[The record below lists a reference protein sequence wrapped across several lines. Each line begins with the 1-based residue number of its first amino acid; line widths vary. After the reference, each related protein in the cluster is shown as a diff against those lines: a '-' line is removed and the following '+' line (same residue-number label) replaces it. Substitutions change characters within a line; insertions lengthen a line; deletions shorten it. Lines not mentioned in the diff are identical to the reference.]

1 MLLKKI
7 YLGKDKVMRFT
18 KKIKKLILNTYEYI
32 RRVKLNLRKDIEV
45 GKGAKTRNATVSSFV
60 RVGDCCNVRGGVIGS
75 YSYLGNNCDLPQTK
89 IGKFCSISNN
99 VILAA
104 GNHPLGYVSTSP
116 YTYSAIDWSFSKEN
130 KFGKEFF
137 YTSEREHMLC
147 EIGNDVWIATGAVLV
162 CGNHAL
168 KIGDGAVV
176 AAGAVV
182 TKDVPPYA
190 VVAGCPA
197 EIIKYRFNK
206 ETIEKLLNLEWWDKD
221 SDWIKENVSFFT
233 DIATIIQ

>member
-1 MLLKKI
+1 
-7 YLGKDKVMRFT
+7 
-18 KKIKKLILNTYEYI
+18 
-32 RRVKLNLRKDIEV
+32 
-45 GKGAKTRNATVSSFV
+45 
-60 RVGDCCNVRGGVIGS
+60 
-75 YSYLGNNCDLPQTK
+75 
-89 IGKFCSISNN
+89 
-99 VILAA
+99 
-104 GNHPLGYVSTSP
+104 
-116 YTYSAIDWSFSKEN
+116 
-130 KFGKEFF
+130 
-137 YTSEREHMLC
+137 MLC

-197 EIIKYRFNK
+197 EIIKYRFDK
-206 ETIEKLLNLEWWDKD
+206 DTIEKLLNLKWWDKD
-221 SDWIKENVSFFT
+221 SDWIKEKVSVFT

>member
-1 MLLKKI
+1 
-7 YLGKDKVMRFT
+7 MRFT
-18 KKIKKLILNTYEYI
+18 KKIKKLVLNIYECM
-32 RRVKLNLRKDIEV
+32 RRVRLNLKKDIEV

-60 RVGDCCNVRGGVIGS
+60 SIGDFCNVRGGVVNS
-75 YSYLGNNCDLPQTK
+75 YTYMGDRCELPQTA

-99 VILAA
+99 VMLAA
-104 GNHPLGYVSTSP
+104 GNHPLNYVSTSP

-130 KFGKEFF
+130 KFDKEFF

-197 EIIKYRFNK
+197 RIIKYRFD
-206 ETIEKLLNLEWWDKD
+206 EVTIEKLLNFKWWDKD
-221 SDWIKENVSFFT
+221 PSWIKNNINKFLNVNESFW
-233 DIATIIQ
+233 